1 MPKKHQRPRRLAE
14 AAPHCLVQALRRR
27 ANVLQPGRS
36 CSRVPLP
43 KQLHLPNCE
52 TCMLKAPEP
61 VYVHTQLLRALC
73 MTAILHRIFIHT
85 SKKEENKLPHLEPR
99 IQRVKDSK
107 PPGFK
112 DSRIQ
117 ALKDSRIQAFKD
129 SRAHGW
135 KDSAIHVGAFVPRTT
150 ASDFPNSIFGS
161 PQSKAYEDICSKALK
176 CKHKSGQI

>member
-1 MPKKHQRPRRLAE
+1 M
-14 AAPHCLVQALRRR
+14 
-27 ANVLQPGRS
+27 
-36 CSRVPLP
+36 
-43 KQLHLPNCE
+43 
-52 TCMLKAPEP
+52 
-61 VYVHTQLLRALC
+61 
-73 MTAILHRIFIHT
+73 
-85 SKKEENKLPHLEPR
+85 PHLEPR
-99 IQRVKDSK
+99 TQRVKDSK

-112 DSRIQ
+112 DSRIE